1 MAKHYD
7 KEFKLNALQYRKDHP
22 ELNVAAVCRNLGI
35 TAASYYKWAKEFETT
50 NTIEVRGSGNY
61 SSDLEK
67 ENARLKRELQS
78 KEDALRILKKLSACL
93 KRRTQIIYQLVK
105 EEKHRI
111 LSFQGAGNIRCFK
124 IRIL

>member
-22 ELNVAAVCRNLGI
+22 ELNVAALCRNLGI

-78 KEDALRILKKLSACL
+78 KEDALRILKKAIGMS
-93 KRRTQIIYQLVK
+93 
-105 EEKHRI
+105 
-111 LSFQGAGNIRCFK
+111 
-124 IRIL
+124 